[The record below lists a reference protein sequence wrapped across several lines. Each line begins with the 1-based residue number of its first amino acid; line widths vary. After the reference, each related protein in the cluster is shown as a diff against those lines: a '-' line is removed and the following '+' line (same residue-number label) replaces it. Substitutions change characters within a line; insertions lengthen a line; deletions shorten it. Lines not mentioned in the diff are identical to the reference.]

1 MKVKTMATKAMTITM
16 AMARGTATM
25 MGLAVMLA
33 VVFGAGSTA
42 LAAVPGDPL
51 KLGRI
56 NAVDALTQLIG
67 TRNNALLRI
76 ENDSKGTSATAL
88 ELQVDPKRPPI
99 KTNSLTKVENLH
111 ADLLDGRS
119 ADQFANGIG
128 GTAVDADKLDGKDS
142 TAFASGTG
150 GTANDADRLDGKDSA
165 GYFSGTFYDRIKSD
179 TGPGNGF
186 DNLVG
191 ADCDQGDVALGG
203 GGDLLSVNSSDYLV
217 ATGPGVASEG
227 RSWFARFRD
236 DGAASV
242 HAAWVRC
249 ADFPPLRP

>member
-88 ELQVDPKRPPI
+88 ELQVDPQRPPI

-128 GTAVDADKLDGKDS
+128 GTAVDADKLDGKH
-142 TAFASGTG
+142 
-150 GTANDADRLDGKDSA
+150 SA
-165 GYFSGTFYDRIKSD
+165 GYFSGNFYDRIKSD